1 MRILIAT
8 QNRNLV
14 GGVEMYLQAVIPGL
28 LGRGHQVALLYE
40 NSFSPKLKSIDPP
53 AAPLPA
59 WCPTEGGTAVAM
71 LSGAGWQPDVVY
83 SQGLEDGSLED
94 ALLGGYPTVLY
105 GHNYYGTC
113 ISGRKCHSFPRAT
126 PCDRQF
132 GSACLVLYYPRR
144 CGGLHPATMWAMF
157 RRQSQLNSQLRQFQS
172 ILVASK
178 HMQREFQKHGV
189 RPDNLQIV
197 PLPTTDILPQ
207 ATAPVQKIPQGRIL
221 FIGRLTDLKGAD
233 YLIRA
238 IPQAA
243 SKIGRPLML
252 TIAGD
257 GPERL
262 KLQNL
267 AVRVGIKV
275 EFTGWLQTDRKLD
288 LLRQAD
294 LLAVPSLW
302 PEPFGLVGIE
312 AGCLGL
318 PAVGYAVGGI
328 PEWLKPGQSG
338 ELAPS
343 DPPTVE
349 GLAEAMVRVLADA
362 DHYARLCRGAWE
374 TARCFTLDAHLA
386 TLEPVL
392 RAAKHTPA
400 ADSYPDGERVH
411 A

>member
-14 GGVEMYLQAVIPGL
+14 GGVEMYLQALIPGL
-28 LGRGHQVALLYE
+28 LERRHQVALLYE

-53 AAPLPA
+53 AGPLPA
-59 WCPTEGGTAVAM
+59 WSPAEGGTAAALRSV
-71 LSGAGWQPDVVY
+71 AGWQPDVVY
-83 SQGLEDGSLED
+83 SHGLGDGSVEG
-94 ALLGGYPTVLY
+94 ALLSGYPTVLY

-113 ISGRKCHSFPRAT
+113 ISGRKCHSFPRVT

-132 GSACLVLYYPRR
+132 GSTCLVLYYPRR
-144 CGGLHPATMWAMF
+144 CGGLHPGTMWTMF
-157 RRQSQLNSQLRQFQS
+157 RRQSQLNSRLRQCQT
-172 ILVASK
+172 ILVASG

-189 RPDNLQIV
+189 RLDKVQVV

-207 ATAPVQKIPQGRIL
+207 PAAPVKKIPQGRIL
-221 FIGRLTDLKGAD
+221 FVGRLTDLKGAD
-233 YLIRA
+233 HLIRA

-243 SKIGRPLML
+243 AKIGHPLTL
-252 TIAGD
+252 TIAGE

-267 AVRVGIKV
+267 AAQVGIKA
-275 EFTGWLQTDRKLD
+275 EFAGWLQTEQKVD
-288 LLRQAD
+288 LIRRAD

-318 PAVGYAVGGI
+318 PAAGYALGGI
-328 PEWLKPGQSG
+328 PEWLKPGLSG
-338 ELAPS
+338 EAAPG

-349 GLAEAMVRVLADA
+349 GLAEAIVRALGDPE
-362 DHYARLCRGAWE
+362 HYARLCRGAWE
-374 TARCFTLDAHLA
+374 TASGFTLHAHLA
-386 TLEPVL
+386 KLEPIL
-392 RAAKHTPA
+392 RAAQHAPA
-400 ADSYPDGERVH
+400 ADSYPDERVP

>member
-1 MRILIAT
+1 MRILIAS

-14 GGVEMYLQAVIPGL
+14 GGIEMYLQAVIPGL
-28 LGRGHQVALLYE
+28 LKRGHQVALLYE
-40 NSFSPKLKSIDPP
+40 TALSPKLKTIDPP

-59 WCPTEGGTAVAM
+59 WSPTEGGTAAALRSVAE
-71 LSGAGWQPDVVY
+71 WQPDVVY

-94 ALLGGYPTVLY
+94 ALLSGYPTVLY

-113 ISGRKCHSFPRAT
+113 ISGRKCHSFPQAT

-132 GSACLVLYYPRR
+132 GSSCLVLYYPRR
-144 CGGLHPATMWAMF
+144 CGGLHPGTMWAMF
-157 RRQSQLNSQLRQFQS
+157 RRQSQLNSRLRQCQT

-178 HMQREFQKHGV
+178 HMQREFQRHGV
-189 RPDNLQIV
+189 RPDQVQVV

-207 ATAPVQKIPQGRIL
+207 ATPPVKKIPQGRIL
-221 FIGRLTDLKGAD
+221 FVGRLTDVKGAD

-238 IPQAA
+238 VPQAA

-257 GPERL
+257 GPERP
-262 KLQNL
+262 KLQHL
-267 AVRVGIKV
+267 ADRAGINA
-275 EFTGWLQTDRKLD
+275 EFAGWLQTDRKLD
-288 LLRQAD
+288 LLRHAD

-312 AGCLGL
+312 AGCIGL

-338 ELAPS
+338 EVAPG

-349 GLAEAMVRVLADA
+349 GLAEAIVRALADPE
-362 DHYARLCRGAWE
+362 HYARLCRGAWE
-374 TARCFTLDAHLA
+374 TASGFTLDAHLA
-386 TLEPVL
+386 WLEPVL
-392 RAAKHTPA
+392 SAAQHTPA
-400 ADSYPDGERVH
+400 ADSYPDDERVH